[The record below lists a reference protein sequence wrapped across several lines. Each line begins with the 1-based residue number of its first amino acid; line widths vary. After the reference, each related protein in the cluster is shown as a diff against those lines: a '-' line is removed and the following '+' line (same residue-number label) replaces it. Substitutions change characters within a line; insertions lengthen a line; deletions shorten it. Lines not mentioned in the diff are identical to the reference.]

1 MNSSRYADDGDD
13 DDELAERYGVE
24 DLRSEA
30 DSRTDRGSRAGD
42 DPADRDEHDEDEDE
56 DDEADVDPRL
66 SARSRKY
73 LALKPPI
80 ASLCT
85 ALGGVEEFKDD
96 DGQVFSAYS
105 LGDQVVGCLKDLKRF
120 WRMDEKDD
128 DRTVARIFHDV
139 GLLKNDLVPIL
150 LTTLGTGPKGDRIAL
165 ACVELI
171 GAMTWPI
178 DVVAE
183 LQEAKTHD
191 ELKKAQ
197 DYTSLIDAQ
206 LTYKSIMLRNSVL
219 RAMFQLMSPSL
230 AKTRRQLTHIV
241 NSSSDRTT
249 KDENIIS
256 LILHTFRNLVAMV
269 DRPTRSESAEAIE
282 RSQLQSNLIVQMHDE
297 GIFDLLVAIAHNS
310 NSSEYAPW
318 NMVVLDILHLVF
330 RCVRPDELMVASGKI
345 TENRLKDL
353 LDLEGKEKKAAA
365 RLGNSRHS
373 RFGTTV
379 ALKSA
384 SVWKSKEDGL
394 QYIMHKQSSL
404 SRGAEQT
411 MDQIKKSRAK
421 KYRADVGDDLAPPSS
436 LQPSAIKVLRRV
448 ALFFV
453 DSAFNPFFSSVLK
466 DIRMER
472 MKVKESDTIRFLFL
486 SRFFVEFFLLVFQD
500 EHARGVDPQSEEGH
514 DFALIAEMTE
524 TQSIAFVTQRMK
536 VALEEKPPLWMDL
549 HAGIDCFTQMLLV
562 IEALEASGIPDHV
575 DVAEILQN
583 KIYYEA
589 ETLDMVLTVV
599 TKYNTQSHKYLDS
612 VINLAYVLLRM
623 LERYAKSKAYM
634 YVRKKKAKQSRKKK
648 GKKKDGDDEEDGFGL
663 GENEEEDEV
672 DRAVVSFGEHA
683 FEFAKFEEKFAD
695 EGVLQT
701 CMTYLESYK
710 SFKSPEQLKRIV
722 SLMHRQAVK
731 SKSEGLF
738 FKPTVLDLFKRIL
751 EDDQVRVARDQA
763 TTDLKKLVEYIL
775 KKFFNAVKE
784 KPLLLL
790 EVSGGEC
797 RYCFFPK
804 TRSQLVKMR
813 MGEVDP
819 SASSDNESGP
829 GFKFKIPGEVE
840 VTPGFSLTQQIGI
853 AVACLVDAGELSLVE
868 FVLSQLTLASAA
880 RTEIVLTT
888 DGASTALIDA
898 EIATGGGENGE
909 TDSEEAIR
917 RKAATLKGPSKTAM
931 DKFMPHQ
938 LVFEE
943 GTRQKEEVTGNATLR
958 LLMGLLN
965 WESRENDESTE
976 LIWSIPSSL
985 MPATL
990 DGDVRTIENFL
1001 LDPVDPNGKTA
1012 ADYLRKK
1019 RKPIKRHTRR
1029 EDTPE
1034 YDEEGNL
1041 IEVVKKVTK
1050 RVKKNREEMV
1060 AYKSAQFIEDSDDD
1074 EDADNRFFAREAE
1087 LRAKLA
1093 AGEIA
1098 STSTTGGTKTKSKTA
1113 TRDKKKKQD
1122 KSERVS
1128 RRSKKSKEFAPIRKL
1143 DVSDESDL
1151 GEERL
1156 ELLRREARR
1165 EKGEKETGRE
1175 RSGEDGLSSSS
1186 SSSSG
1191 EERDDEDER
1200 MDDVGTASSGTN
1212 ATRKERST
1220 SASSVGPLPTN
1231 GDHVSSDKRMMSDSE
1246 DEGEDDKATTVGAA
1260 LKRRK
1265 VFIDSDEDDE

>member
-1 MNSSRYADDGDD
+1 MNSSRYADDD
-13 DDELAERYGVE
+13 DDERAERYGGE
-24 DLRSEA
+24 ELHSEA
-30 DSRTDRGSRAGD
+30 GSRTDRGSRAGHEREGDQPD
-42 DPADRDEHDEDEDE
+42 DDE
-56 DDEADVDPRL
+56 DDEAGFDPGL

-96 DGQVFSAYS
+96 DGEIFSAYS

-128 DRTVARIFHDV
+128 DRTVARIFYDV

-150 LTTLGTGPKGDRIAL
+150 LATLESGAKGERIGL
-165 ACVELI
+165 ACIELI

-191 ELKKAQ
+191 ELKKSQ

-206 LTYKSIMLRNSVL
+206 LTYKSIILRNDVLRVMLR
-219 RAMFQLMSPSL
+219 LMTPSL
-230 AKTRRQLTHIV
+230 SKTHR
-241 NSSSDRTT
+241 NRTA
-249 KDENIIS
+249 KDESVIS
-256 LILHTFRNLVAMV
+256 LILYTFRNLVAMV
-269 DRPTRSESAEAIE
+269 DRPPRSESSEAIE
-282 RSQLQSNLIVQMHDE
+282 RAQLQSSLIVQMYEE
-297 GIFDLLVAIAHNS
+297 GIFDLLVAIAHS
-310 NSSEYAPW
+310 STSSEYAPW
-318 NMVVLDILHLVF
+318 NMVVLDILHLAF
-330 RCVRPDELMVASGKI
+330 RCARPNELMIASDKI

-353 LDLEGKEKKAAA
+353 LDFEGREKKAAA
-365 RLGNSRHS
+365 RLGNTRHS

-384 SVWKSKEDGL
+384 SSRQRDGH

-411 MDQIKKSRAK
+411 LDQIKKSKAK
-421 KYRADVGDDLAPPSS
+421 KYRADDDLAPPSS
-436 LQPSAIKVLRRV
+436 LQPPAIKVLRRV
-448 ALFFV
+448 ALAFI

-486 SRFFVEFFLLVFQD
+486 SRFFLEFFLLVHAD
-500 EHARGVDPQSEEGH
+500 EQARGIDPSSEEGH
-514 DFALIAEMTE
+514 DFGLIAEMTE

-549 HAGIDCFTQMLLV
+549 HAGIECFTQILLV
-562 IEALEASGIPDHV
+562 IEALAASGIPDHI

-589 ETLDMVLTVV
+589 ETLDMVVTVV

-634 YVRKKKAKQSRKKK
+634 YVRKKKARQSRRKK
-648 GKKKDGDDEEDGFGL
+648 GKKKDGDDEEDEFGL
-663 GENEEEDEV
+663 GGNEEEDEV
-672 DRAVVSFGEHA
+672 DRS
-683 FEFAKFEEKFAD
+683 KFAD

-710 SFKSPEQLKRIV
+710 FFKTPEQLKRIV

-738 FKPTVLDLFKRIL
+738 YKPSVLDLFKRIL
-751 EDDQVRVARDQA
+751 DDEHVRIARDQA
-763 TTDLKKLVEYIL
+763 TTDLKKLIEFIL
-775 KKFFNAVKE
+775 KKFFKAVKE
-784 KPLLLL
+784 KPMLLL
-790 EVSGGEC
+790 E
-797 RYCFFPK
+797 CFFPK
-804 TRSQLVKMR
+804 TRSQLHKMR

-819 SASSDNESGP
+819 YASSDDEAGP
-829 GFKFKIPGEVE
+829 GCRIKIPSEVE

-853 AVACLVDAGELSLVE
+853 AVACLVDAGDLPLVE
-868 FVLSQLTLASAA
+868 FVLSQLALASAA

-888 DGASTALIDA
+888 DGASAALLDVELAA
-898 EIATGGGENGE
+898 EGGEKE
-909 TDSEEAIR
+909 PDSDEAIR
-917 RKAATLKGPSKTAM
+917 RKAAMLKGPSQVAM

-965 WESRENDESTE
+965 WENDDSTE

-985 MPATL
+985 IPATL
-990 DGDVRTIENFL
+990 DGDVQTIENFL
-1001 LDPVDPNGKTA
+1001 LDPVDPHGKTA

-1019 RKPIKRHTRR
+1019 RKPAKRRTRR

-1041 IEVVKKVTK
+1041 IEVVKKITK
-1050 RVKKNREEMV
+1050 RVKKGREDMV

-1074 EDADNRFFAREAE
+1074 ELEDQRFFAREAAVSLIHLLADGGTLSGMLIFSFDWFQ

-1093 AGEIA
+1093 AGEIESA
-1098 STSTTGGTKTKSKTA
+1098 STTGGTKAKAKTVP
-1113 TRDKKKKQD
+1113 KKLQKD

-1128 RRSKKSKEFAPIRKL
+1128 RRPKKNKEFAPIREV

-1151 GEERL
+1151 DEERL
-1156 ELLRREARR
+1156 EVLRREARK
-1165 EKGEKETGRE
+1165 EKGKTR
-1175 RSGEDGLSSSS
+1175 SSSS
-1186 SSSSG
+1186 SSSSSS
-1191 EERDDEDER
+1191 EQEDADDEDVR
-1200 MDDVGTASSGTN
+1200 MNDVGTASSGTGTYVTGK
-1212 ATRKERST
+1212 ARST
-1220 SASSVGPLPTN
+1220 SASSVGPLPKN
-1231 GDHVSSDKRMMSDSE
+1231 GDHLSSEKREMSDSE
-1246 DEGEDDKATTVGAA
+1246 DEGEVANAKAAGAA
-1260 LKRRK
+1260 VKRRK
-1265 VFIDSDEDDE
+1265 VVIDSDEDDE

>member
-1 MNSSRYADDGDD
+1 MNSSRYAADD
-13 DDELAERYGVE
+13 DDDRAERYGGE
-24 DLRSEA
+24 ELHSEA
-30 DSRTDRGSRAGD
+30 DSRTDRGSRAGHEREGDQPD
-42 DPADRDEHDEDEDE
+42 DDE
-56 DDEADVDPRL
+56 DDEAGFDPGL

-96 DGQVFSAYS
+96 DGEIFSAYS

-128 DRTVARIFHDV
+128 DRTVARIFYDV

-150 LTTLGTGPKGDRIAL
+150 LATLESGAKGERIGL
-165 ACVELI
+165 ACIELI

-191 ELKKAQ
+191 ELKKSQ

-206 LTYKSIMLRNSVL
+206 LTYKSIILRNDVLRVMLR
-219 RAMFQLMSPSL
+219 LMTPSL
-230 AKTRRQLTHIV
+230 SKTRR
-241 NSSSDRTT
+241 DRTT
-249 KDENIIS
+249 KDESVIS
-256 LILHTFRNLVAMV
+256 LILYTFRNLVAMV
-269 DRPTRSESAEAIE
+269 DRPARSESSEAIE
-282 RSQLQSNLIVQMHDE
+282 RAQLQSSLIVQMYEE
-297 GIFDLLVAIAHNS
+297 GIFDLLVAIAHS
-310 NSSEYAPW
+310 STSSEYGPW

-330 RCVRPDELMVASGKI
+330 RCARPNELMVASDKI

-353 LDLEGKEKKAAA
+353 LDFEGKEKKAAA
-365 RLGNSRHS
+365 RLGNTRHS

-384 SVWKSKEDGL
+384 SSPYRDGH

-411 MDQIKKSRAK
+411 LDQIKKSKAK
-421 KYRADVGDDLAPPSS
+421 KYRADDDLAPPSS

-448 ALFFV
+448 ALAFL

-486 SRFFVEFFLLVFQD
+486 SRFFLEFFLLVHAD
-500 EHARGVDPQSEEGH
+500 EQARGIDSSSEEGH
-514 DFALIAEMTE
+514 DFGLIAEMTE
-524 TQSIAFVTQRMK
+524 PQSIAFVTQRMK

-549 HAGIDCFTQMLLV
+549 HAGIECFTQMLLV
-562 IEALEASGIPDHV
+562 IEALAASGIPDHI

-589 ETLDMVLTVV
+589 ETLDMVVTVV
-599 TKYNTQSHKYLDS
+599 TKYHTQSHKYLDS

-634 YVRKKKAKQSRKKK
+634 YVRKKKARQSRKKK
-648 GKKKDGDDEEDGFGL
+648 GRKKDGDVEEDEFGL
-663 GENEEEDEV
+663 GGNEEEDEI
-672 DRAVVSFGEHA
+672 DRS
-683 FEFAKFEEKFAD
+683 KFAD

-710 SFKSPEQLKRIV
+710 SFKTPKQLKRIV

-738 FKPTVLDLFKRIL
+738 YKPSVLDLFKRIL
-751 EDDQVRVARDQA
+751 DDDHVRIARDQA
-763 TTDLKKLVEYIL
+763 TTDLKKLIEFIL
-775 KKFFNAVKE
+775 KKFFKAVKE
-784 KPLLLL
+784 KPMLLL
-790 EVSGGEC
+790 E
-797 RYCFFPK
+797 CFFPK
-804 TRSQLVKMR
+804 TRSQLHKMR

-819 SASSDNESGP
+819 YASSDDEAGTSCR
-829 GFKFKIPGEVE
+829 FKIPGEVE
-840 VTPGFSLTQQIGI
+840 VAPGFSLTQQIGI
-853 AVACLVDAGELSLVE
+853 AVACLVDAGDLPLVE
-868 FVLSQLTLASAA
+868 FVLSQLALASVA

-888 DGASTALIDA
+888 DGASAALLDVELAA
-898 EIATGGGENGE
+898 EGGEKE
-909 TDSEEAIR
+909 PDSDEAIR
-917 RKAATLKGPSKTAM
+917 RKAAMLKGPSQLAM
-931 DKFMPHQ
+931 DKFMSHQ
-938 LVFEE
+938 LIFEE

-965 WESRENDESTE
+965 WESRENDSSTE
-976 LIWSIPSSL
+976 LIWSIPLSL

-990 DGDVRTIENFL
+990 DGYVQTIENFL

-1019 RKPIKRHTRR
+1019 RKPVKRRTRR
-1029 EDTPE
+1029 EGTPE

-1050 RVKKNREEMV
+1050 RVKKGREDMV

-1074 EDADNRFFAREAE
+1074 ELEDQRFFAREAE

-1093 AGEIA
+1093 AGEIESA
-1098 STSTTGGTKTKSKTA
+1098 STTGGTKAKAKTVP
-1113 TRDKKKKQD
+1113 KKLQKD

-1128 RRSKKSKEFAPIRKL
+1128 RRPKKNKEFAPIREV

-1151 GEERL
+1151 DEGRL
-1156 ELLRREARR
+1156 EVLRREARK
-1165 EKGEKETGRE
+1165 EKGKTR
-1175 RSGEDGLSSSS
+1175 SSSS
-1186 SSSSG
+1186 SSSSSS
-1191 EERDDEDER
+1191 EQEDVEDEDVR
-1200 MDDVGTASSGTN
+1200 MNDVGTASSGAGTN
-1212 ATRKERST
+1212 LTGKARST
-1220 SASSVGPLPTN
+1220 SASSVGPLLN
-1231 GDHVSSDKRMMSDSE
+1231 GDHLSSEKREMSDSE
-1246 DEGEDDKATTVGAA
+1246 DEGEVANAKAAGAA
-1260 LKRRK
+1260 VKRRK
-1265 VFIDSDEDDE
+1265 VVIDSDEDDE